1 MPRSNVHFRRRVRK
15 ICHPANLIELTTQTL
30 LLERGI
36 DGPKSVEARFHGTR
50 IPVGYGYVSRKN
62 TPPLVVATGSDI

>member
-1 MPRSNVHFRRRVRK
+1 
-15 ICHPANLIELTTQTL
+15 LTTQTL